1 MKSRT
6 RTVDHLSYSLSHLAT
21 QIPGAQLVGADLDVS
36 GVASDSRL
44 VKPGDIFA
52 AMKGTHLDGHDFAH
66 EAYINGAS
74 SLVTSRKLPI
84 DLPQL
89 IVPSVRRVLGR
100 VSSLVYGIPSTK
112 LNVIGI
118 TGTNGKTT
126 TSYMI
131 ENALEHAGIRSGL
144 IGTIETKIAGQSVPA
159 LFTTPEAPS
168 LQGSLAEMLRH
179 DVEVAVMEVSSHG
192 IDQHRIDGTLF
203 ELGIF
208 TNLSA
213 EHLDYHGTIEQ
224 YYATKAQLFEPSRC
238 KRALVCV
245 DDEWGLRLSH
255 QVQIPVVTFGS
266 TPLAD
271 YRIQDITITH
281 DGTSFTLNGPDV
293 RTEIFSPIV
302 GACNAQN
309 AAAAF
314 LTLHLLGLDTEA
326 ALAGIK
332 SCQKVS
338 GRFQRVELGQPMEI
352 IIDYAHTPGAIVSL
366 IETARSLRA
375 ADSEVYIVA
384 GARGGRDRLKR
395 PELGRAL
402 AKANHVILTV
412 DSPGDEDPVA
422 IIEQLIAG
430 TIDVPQGR
438 ISIVLDREKAIQLA
452 ISSAAPDDTVLIV
465 GRGHEK
471 SLRIGNRK
479 ILLDD
484 VEAAKKA
491 VEMLDLARNQTSA
504 YASR

>member
-1 MKSRT
+1 M
-6 RTVDHLSYSLSHLAT
+6 
-21 QIPGAQLVGADLDVS
+21 
-36 GVASDSRL
+36 ASDSRL
-44 VKPGDIFA
+44 VRPGDVFA
-52 AMKGTHLDGHDFAH
+52 AMKGSRLDGHDFAK
-66 EAYINGAS
+66 EAAQRGAIA
-74 SLVTSRKLPI
+74 LIVSRRLPM

-89 IVPSVRRVLGR
+89 IVPSVRRVLGKI
-100 VSSLVYGIPSTK
+100 SSLVYGSPSEV

-131 ENALEHAGIRSGL
+131 ENALENAGIRSGL
-144 IGTIETKIAGQSVPA
+144 IGTIETKIAGESVPA

-168 LQGSLAEMLRH
+168 LQSSLAEMVKHR
-179 DVEVAVMEVSSHG
+179 VEAAVMEVSSHG

-208 TNLSA
+208 TNLSP

-224 YYATKAQLFEPSRC
+224 YFATKAQLFEPTRC
-238 KRALVCV
+238 KRALICI

-255 QVQIPVVTFGS
+255 QVQVPVVTFGS
-266 TPLAD
+266 QPSAD
-271 YRIQDITITH
+271 YRIEDVDITH
-281 DGTSFTLNGPDV
+281 EGTSFSLIGRDIN
-293 RTEIFSPIV
+293 TEIFSPIV

-338 GRFQRVELGQPMEI
+338 GRFQRIELGQPIEV
-352 IIDYAHTPGAIVSL
+352 IIDYAHTPGAIRSL
-366 IETARSLRA
+366 IDTARSLGP
-375 ADSEVYIVA
+375 DGSEVYVVA

-402 AKANHVILTV
+402 ATANHVILTV
-412 DSPGDEDPVA
+412 DSPGDENPLS
-422 IIEQLIAG
+422 IIEQLLAG
-430 TIDVPQGR
+430 TIDMPEGR
-438 ISIVLDREKAIQLA
+438 ISIELDREKAIHRA
-452 ISSAAPDDTVLIV
+452 VSSASPSDTVLVV

-479 ILLDD
+479 IHLDD
-484 VEAAKKA
+484 VEAAKRA
-491 VEMLDLARNQTSA
+491 IEITFSPGHQPAALA
-504 YASR
+504 

>member
-1 MKSRT
+1 MS
-6 RTVDHLSYSLSHLAT
+6 HSLSYLAT
-21 QIPGAQLVGADLDVS
+21 QIPGAQFVGADLDVS

-44 VKPGDIFA
+44 VKPGDMFA
-52 AMKGTHLDGHDFAH
+52 AMRGSRLDGHDFAK
-66 EAYINGAS
+66 EACENGAS
-74 SLVTSRKLPI
+74 SLVVSRQLQI

-89 IVPSVRRVLGR
+89 IVPSVRRVLGKI
-100 VSSLVYGIPSTK
+100 SSLVYGVPSGK

-131 ENALEHAGIRSGL
+131 ENALEHAGIRSGM
-144 IGTIETKIAGQSVPA
+144 IGTIETKIAGQSIPA

-168 LQGSLAEMLRH
+168 LQSSLAEMLKNN
-179 DVEVAVMEVSSHG
+179 VEVAVMEVSSHG

-208 TNLSA
+208 TNLSS

-238 KRALVCV
+238 KRALVCI

-255 QVQIPVVTFGS
+255 QVQIPTVTFGCG
-266 TPLAD
+266 LGAD
-271 YRIQDITITH
+271 YRIQDIVITH
-281 DGTSFTLNGPDV
+281 DGTSFTLVGPDV
-293 RTEIFSPIV
+293 NSEIFTPIV
-302 GACNAQN
+302 GSCNAQN

-314 LTLHLLGLDTEA
+314 LALHLLGLDTEA

-338 GRFQRVELGQPMEI
+338 GRFQRVEMDQPMEI
-352 IIDYAHTPGAIVSL
+352 IIDYAHTPGAIRSL
-366 IETARSLRA
+366 IETARSLA
-375 ADSEVYIVA
+375 PADSEVFIVA

-402 AKANHVILTV
+402 ATANHVILTV
-412 DSPGDEDPVA
+412 DSPGDEDPIS

-430 TIDVPQGR
+430 TIDVPEGR
-438 ISIVLDREKAIQLA
+438 ISIELDREKAIQLA
-452 ISSAAPDDTVLIV
+452 ISSAAPNDTVLVV

-491 VEMLDLARNQTSA
+491 VEMLELGADRRSA

>member
-1 MKSRT
+1 M
-6 RTVDHLSYSLSHLAT
+6 DHLSYSLAQLAT
-21 QIPGAQLVGADLDVS
+21 QIPGAQLLGADIDVS

-44 VKPGDIFA
+44 VGQGDLFA
-52 AMKGTHLDGHDFAH
+52 AMKGSKLDGHDFAQ
-66 EAYINGAS
+66 EARENGAS
-74 SLVTSRKLPI
+74 SVVASRRLPI

-89 IVPSVRRVLGR
+89 IVPSVRRVLGKI
-100 VSSLVYGIPSTK
+100 SSLVYGEPSSK

-144 IGTIETKIAGQSVPA
+144 IGTIETKIGGKSVPA

-168 LQGSLAEMLRH
+168 LQGSLAEMLKC
-179 DVEVAVMEVSSHG
+179 DVEAAVMEVSSHG

-208 TNLSA
+208 TNLAS

-238 KRALVCV
+238 KRALICT

-255 QVQIPVVTFGS
+255 QLQVPVVTFGLNP
-266 TPLAD
+266 TAD
-271 YRIQDITITH
+271 YKVEDVSISH
-281 DGTSFTLNGPDV
+281 EGTRFTLKGPDV
-293 RTEIFSPIV
+293 NNEIFTPIV
-302 GACNAQN
+302 GSCNAQN

-314 LTLHLLGLDTEA
+314 LALHLLGLDTEA
-326 ALAGIK
+326 AVSGIK

-338 GRFQRVELGQPMEI
+338 GRFQRVEMGQSMEI
-352 IIDYAHTPGAIVSL
+352 IVDYAHTPGAIRSL
-366 IETARSLRA
+366 IETAKSLMPE
-375 ADSEVYIVA
+375 DSEVYIVA

-402 AKANHVILTV
+402 ATANHVILTV
-412 DSPGDEDPVA
+412 DSPGDEDPIS

-430 TIDVPQGR
+430 TIDVPEGR
-438 ISIVLDREKAIQLA
+438 ISIELDREEAIRLA
-452 ISSAAPDDTVLIV
+452 INSASPNDTVLIV

-484 VEAAKKA
+484 VEASKKA
-491 VEMLDLARNQTSA
+491 IEMLETSGRRTVF
-504 YASR
+504 ASY